1 MMTCC
6 AHRHTLGGY
15 WGGVCTSSPLTAHL
29 AAAQHFPRP
38 TDSLLE
44 VERGRDGS
52 SPPRGHV
59 HDTSATRPQVEPAL
73 GWDAAAVCGVGAV
86 GEGRE
91 IELFHGAWV

>member
-15 WGGVCTSSPLTAHL
+15 WGGVCTSSPLTAQL

-44 VERGRDGS
+44 VEWGRDGS
-52 SPPRGHV
+52 SPPR
-59 HDTSATRPQVEPAL
+59 
-73 GWDAAAVCGVGAV
+73 
-86 GEGRE
+86 
-91 IELFHGAWV
+91 